1 MNKNRLKYLAFLTLG
16 AILTSA
22 TAASLSITPVE
33 PFDKERYLGTWYEI
47 ARLPNPF
54 EEKCQRN
61 ISAEYTLI
69 DNQIQVLNRCE
80 LADGTE
86 HEAEGLATFQNR
98 SGSQL
103 SVNFLPAW
111 LRWLPFTD
119 GDYWVIRLDNDYQI
133 SLVGEPSGEYLWLLA
148 RTPNLPE
155 AVIQDYLQT
164 AQKAGYSNIDQ
175 VIFVKN
181 EVQASTEAQSSP

>member
-1 MNKNRLKYLAFLTLG
+1 MKRNRLKYLAFLTLS

-22 TAASLSITPVE
+22 TAASLSMTPVE
-33 PFDKERYLGTWYEI
+33 SFDKERYLGTWYEI

-86 HEAEGLATFQNR
+86 HQAEGLATFQNR

-119 GDYWVIRLDNDYQI
+119 GDYWVIRLDDDYQI

-148 RTPNLPE
+148 RTPTLPD
-155 AVIQDYLQT
+155 AVIQDYLNT
-164 AQKAGYSNIDQ
+164 AQEIGYSHLQ
-175 VIFVKN
+175 EVILVPN
-181 EVQASTEAQSSP
+181 DAQTVSEVQASP